1 MAAKQAAS
9 RLWGAR
15 RQNSST
21 VAPMVSACSITSEKA
36 VDKDS
41 STARKYPFMQVHR
54 DIKGSPT
61 PKIRRQGAAAA
72 SPKNKRAAGLARQN
86 SARAIPRLMERQNPK
101 HRATVERIT
110 CRFPVAMAAVTIR
123 VTARLM
129 PEVESVTVSIKM
141 EKISWYSPMPAAP
154 ISWERKER

>member
-9 RLWGAR
+9 RFWGAR

-21 VAPMVSACSITSEKA
+21 VAPMVSVCSITSEKA

-61 PKIRRQGAAAA
+61 PKIRG
-72 SPKNKRAAGLARQN
+72 G
-86 SARAIPRLMERQNPK
+86 
-101 HRATVERIT
+101 
-110 CRFPVAMAAVTIR
+110 
-123 VTARLM
+123 
-129 PEVESVTVSIKM
+129 SV
-141 EKISWYSPMPAAP
+141 P
-154 ISWERKER
+154 